1 MKIYLFGV
9 LLLTLPSLAL
19 AAGSATWSFH
29 ATPILKA
36 RPELLTLIE
45 TSLDVSP
52 HGEGVRLGKDFGEK
66 QGQRV
71 PPLKFPARLKGS
83 TGPYN
88 LLLIIHGPSDP
99 SASES
104 EQAWIEIRPQP

>member
-1 MKIYLFGV
+1 MKTYLLSI

-19 AAGSATWSFH
+19 AEGSATWGFH
-29 ATPILKA
+29 AAPLLKT
-36 RPELLTLIE
+36 RPDLLTVIE

-52 HGEGVRLGKDFGEK
+52 NGSGVRLGKDFEEK

-71 PPLKFPARLKGS
+71 PPFQFPARLKGS

-88 LLLIIHGPSDP
+88 LLLIIHGPEGISVDDASDVR
-99 SASES
+99 
-104 EQAWIEIRPQP
+104 IEIRPQP